1 MESEKNVTHE
11 VKGTKV
17 IIVKQKNKKKK
28 TGLASR

>member
-17 IIVKQKNKKKK
+17 IIVKQKKKKKK